1 MDKGSNWC
9 LGGKRGGGR
18 QNLGIET
25 YKELKVSNV
34 KNFNEMSVYCWLSS
48 VILPTSCSLPILPV
62 WQQFYSIVIGTTLTS
77 YVWQVEFKDTIGVIR
92 IYISKKDRQ
101 HNGQKKKDK
110 VVWINLLFIHISN
123 TSISLRHDIT
133 EILIK
138 LPFNTHQSISLRHD
152 ITEILI
158 KLPFN
163 THQSISLKSSGENH
177 LFPVREQNSKVS
189 SFHSISIP
197 A

>member
-1 MDKGSNWC
+1 
-9 LGGKRGGGR
+9 
-18 QNLGIET
+18 
-25 YKELKVSNV
+25 
-34 KNFNEMSVYCWLSS
+34 MSVYCWLSS

-77 YVWQVEFKDTIGVIR
+77 YVWQEEFEDTMGVIR
-92 IYISKKDRQ
+92 IYILKDRQ
-101 HNGQKKKDK
+101 HNGQKKKNK

-123 TSISLRHDIT
+123 TL
-133 EILIK
+133 
-138 LPFNTHQSISLRHD
+138 ISLRHD

-197 A
+197 VWKVNLQKINSTSMTS